1 MSLAQPFFREQGS
14 GPMVV
19 CLHSNASSSSQWRS
33 LADLLQERFRVIAV
47 DGYDAGKSPPW
58 PSSAPLRLEDEVR
71 LLAPVL
77 QGAGDRFHLV
87 GHSYGGA
94 VAIKAA
100 LMFPERVASVVTYE
114 PTLFWLL
121 SGSDPL
127 RSPVEGIWRAA
138 TEGAAAVDRGD
149 NAAGARRFIDFWMGS
164 GSFDAMPPA
173 RQAAVASSVSTVRRW
188 RDTLTQ
194 ETTPLSALAALAMP
208 VLCMYGEDSPE
219 SSLSV
224 VRVLRETLPNVTMA
238 PQAAMGHMGP
248 ITHPERVNTQIA
260 QFLDLHR
267 T

>member
-1 MSLAQPFFREQGS
+1 MSSAEPFFREQGS
-14 GPMVV
+14 GPALV

-33 LADLLQERFRVIAV
+33 LADLLQDRFRVIAV

-58 PSSAPLRLEDEVR
+58 PSSEPLRLEDEVR

-77 QGAGDRFHLV
+77 QRAGDRFHLV

-94 VAIKAA
+94 VAVKAA
-100 LMFPERVASVVTYE
+100 LMFPQRVASMVVYE
-114 PTLFWLL
+114 PTMFWLL
-121 SGSDPL
+121 AGADPL
-127 RSPVEGIWRAA
+127 RSPVQGIWRAA
-138 TEGAAAVDRGD
+138 SEGADAVDRGD

-173 RQAAVASSVSTVRRW
+173 RQAAVASSVSKVRRW

>member
-1 MSLAQPFFREQGS
+1 MKAAEPFFREQGS
-14 GPMVV
+14 GPVVV

-33 LADLLQERFRVIAV
+33 LADLLQDRFRVIAV

-58 PSSAPLRLEDEVR
+58 PSPGPLRLEDEVR

-77 QGAGDRFHLV
+77 QGVGDRFHLV

-94 VAIKAA
+94 VAVKTA
-100 LMFPERVASVVTYE
+100 LMFPERVASVVIYE

-121 SGSDPL
+121 AGTDPL
-127 RSPVEGIWRAA
+127 RSPVQGIWRAA
-138 TEGAAAVDRGD
+138 TEGADAVDRGD

-164 GSFDAMPPA
+164 GAFDAVPPA
-173 RQAAVASSVSTVRRW
+173 RQTAVASSVRNLRRW
-188 RDTLTQ
+188 RDTLTR
-194 ETTPLSALAALAMP
+194 ETTPLSAFGALATP

-238 PQAAMGHMGP
+238 PQPGMGHMGP
-248 ITHPERVNTQIA
+248 ITHPERVNSQVA

-267 T
+267 G